1 MDTTGADNAMYAV
14 RDIPGKGKGLVAT
27 RNIPKGTRILSERP
41 LIHAPFDSSKE
52 QRRTII
58 YSQVEALNQEERDIF
73 LSFSNRYAFSDSATR
88 YSGIFRTNCI
98 SAASKPRKML
108 AFFPLACRINHDCD
122 ENAAKDWNPDTKRHT
137 VHAMRDIEEGEE
149 ITVAYVPS
157 LLSQKTRQN
166 KLERKCHFTC
176 SCRTCSLPDE
186 QRVERD
192 LKINQIVYLIKR
204 GSEFP
209 RERTLSPSLTM
220 LKCIDARVSLLRELD
235 REDRNYG
242 DALSDAA
249 SLVITMGDLARGRVF
264 AQKAAAIWQRLLGSD
279 NSLTK
284 TYTVMAQ
291 SPSPNHD
298 LGIALWPTR
307 VNDVPKGLGSDD
319 FDDWLWRREKPSLAA
334 PRGTI
339 MERRDFFSPFSE
351 LPHKNGVRGD
361 VYSKSRRHWCFLGQ
375 ILEDPLL
382 VRPLSLEVMDMYN
395 KKTKVHFY
403 TKTKGAEVEAYLE
416 TPGSTVAILN
426 ATRQDFHF
434 GPPGIR
440 HTDPRM
446 IKIFPHPLSIILA
459 LEHEIRSFSTPQGN
473 DLRYCHGCG
482 NIAASSSM
490 KRCAKCRSLWYCSK
504 DCQMVGWVTK
514 AHKIGCKILEDPD
527 LRGLF
532 LTQWD
537 KVEECT
543 GFPLK
548 GIDQ

>member
-1 MDTTGADNAMYAV
+1 MYAL

-41 LIHAPFDSSKE
+41 LIHAPFDSSQE
-52 QRRTII
+52 QRKTII
-58 YSQVEALNQEERDIF
+58 YPQVEALNKEEREIF
-73 LSFSNRYAFSDSATR
+73 LSFPNRYAFSDSATR
-88 YSGIFRTNCI
+88 YNGIFRTNCI
-98 SAASKPRKML
+98 SAASKPRKIV

-122 ENAAKDWNPDTKRHT
+122 ENATKDWNPDTKRHT

-157 LLSQKTRQN
+157 LLNQETRQN
-166 KLERKCHFTC
+166 KLERKFHFAC
-176 SCRTCSLPDE
+176 ICRTCSLPDE

-192 LKINQIVYLIKR
+192 LKIDQILCLISR
-204 GSEFP
+204 NAEFP
-209 RERTLSPSLTM
+209 RERTLTPSLTM
-220 LKCIDARVSLLRELD
+220 LKCIDTRVSLLRELH
-235 REDRNYG
+235 REDKNYG
-242 DALSDAA
+242 EALSDAA
-249 SLVITMGDLARGRVF
+249 KLVTTMGDLARGRVF
-264 AQKAAAIWQRLLGSD
+264 AQKTAAIWQRLLGSG

-298 LGIALWPTR
+298 HRFSIWPTH
-307 VNDVPKGLGSDD
+307 VNDVPQGLGPDD
-319 FDDWLWRREKPSLAA
+319 FDDWLWRREKPTLAA

-361 VYSKSRRHWCFLGQ
+361 IFFQSRRHWCFLGQ

-382 VRPLSLEVMDMYN
+382 IQPLSLEVMDMYN

-403 TKTKGAEVEAYLE
+403 TETKGAEVEAYLE
-416 TPGSTVAILN
+416 TPASTVAILN
-426 ATRQDFHF
+426 ATRHDFHF

-440 HTDPRM
+440 HEDPRM
-446 IKIFPHPLSIILA
+446 IKIIPHPLSIILA
-459 LEHEIRSFSTPQGN
+459 LEHEVRSFSTPQGN
-473 DLRYCHGCG
+473 DLRCCHGCG
-482 NIAASSSM
+482 RIAASSSM

-537 KVEECT
+537 KVENCT

-548 GIDQ
+548 GVDGPC